1 MKCTTIIDPAREE
14 EVLIYAHQKTAR
26 TDEIE
31 AFVTSGDTA
40 LFGYRGNEIL
50 KLSLSAV
57 FCFAVRDGKVFAVTE
72 SGEWLMHERL
82 YMLEEK
88 VGGNFLKINQS
99 CLANMKRIKKFD
111 VTFGGALAVI
121 FGNGYRDYV
130 SRRRLTAVK
139 ERMGIK

>member
-1 MKCTTIIDPAREE
+1 MKCTTIIDPMREE

-26 TDEIE
+26 THEIE
-31 AFVTSGDTA
+31 AFVTSEDTS
-40 LFGYRGNEIL
+40 LFGYRSGEIAT
-50 KLSLSAV
+50 LSPAAV
-57 FCFAVRDGKVFAVTE
+57 FCFTVRDGKVFAITE
-72 SGEWLMHERL
+72 DGEWLIHERL

-88 VGGNFLKINQS
+88 VGGHFLKINQS
-99 CLANMKRIKKFD
+99 CLANMKKIKKFD

-130 SRRRLTAVK
+130 SRRRLSTVK